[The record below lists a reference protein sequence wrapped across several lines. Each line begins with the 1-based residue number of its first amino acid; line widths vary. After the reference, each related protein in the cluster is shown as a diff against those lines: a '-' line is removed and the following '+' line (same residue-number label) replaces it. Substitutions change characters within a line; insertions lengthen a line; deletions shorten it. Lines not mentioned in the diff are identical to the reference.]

1 MDFKK
6 KMKMRLHI
14 AVSYCILGTLLIV
27 AAAISNFENHFISS
41 FGFALLFIG
50 ILRIV
55 QNRKIT
61 KSEHNMQ
68 RREVIET
75 DERNIMLS
83 ERARSWTF
91 SFITTAAGILVII
104 LSILGYHDQAQPFA
118 WFICLMVATYW
129 VFYLIA
135 SRKY

>member
-1 MDFKK
+1 M
-6 KMKMRLHI
+6 
-14 AVSYCILGTLLIV
+14 
-27 AAAISNFENHFISS
+27 
-41 FGFALLFIG
+41 LFIG

-61 KSEHNMQ
+61 KSEYNMQ

-104 LSILGYHDQAQPFA
+104 LSILGYHDQALPFA
-118 WFICLMVATYW
+118 WFVCLMVATYW

>member
-6 KMKMRLHI
+6 KMKMRLLI
-14 AVSYCILGTLLIV
+14 AVSYCILGTILIV
-27 AAAISNFENHFISS
+27 AAAISKFENHFISS

-75 DERNIMLS
+75 DERNIKIWTS
-83 ERARSWTF
+83 ARATAMQAF
-91 SFITTAAGILVII
+91 LMMGLAAGIVAGYFNMTVSITI
-104 LSILGYHDQAQPFA
+104 LTCVVVHS
-118 WFICLMVATYW
+118 
-129 VFYLIA
+129 LIGLLCKIYY
-135 SRKY
+135 SKRF

>member
-1 MDFKK
+1 
-6 KMKMRLHI
+6 
-14 AVSYCILGTLLIV
+14 
-27 AAAISNFENHFISS
+27 
-41 FGFALLFIG
+41 
-50 ILRIV
+50 
-55 QNRKIT
+55 
-61 KSEHNMQ
+61 MQ

-104 LSILGYHDQAQPFA
+104 LSVLGYHDQAQPFA
-118 WFICLMVATYW
+118 WFVCLMVAIYW

-135 SRKY
+135 SKKY

>member
-6 KMKMRLHI
+6 KMKMRLHL
-14 AVSYCILGTLLIV
+14 AVSYCILGIVLI
-27 AAAISNFENHFISS
+27 ATATISEIENHFISS

-68 RREVIET
+68 RREIAES
-75 DERNIMLS
+75 DERNRMLS
-83 ERARSWTF
+83 ERAKSWTF
-91 SFITTAAGILVII
+91 SFMLMMAGIAVII
-104 LSILGYHDQAQPFA
+104 LSVLGYHEQAQPIS
-118 WFICLMVATYW
+118 WFMCLTIGVYW
-129 VFYLIA
+129 VFYLLA
-135 SRKY
+135 SKKY

>member
-14 AVSYCILGTLLIV
+14 AVSYCILGTILIV
-27 AAAISNFENHFISS
+27 AAAAGRFENHFISA

-104 LSILGYHDQAQPFA
+104 LSVLGYHDQALPFA
-118 WFICLMVATYW
+118 WFVCTMVALYL